1 MSRTA
6 LLRAAVAP
14 LLAAVLGLAPVG
26 AVASAAP
33 PAVGAALPVIT
44 DDVTDHDRPVRIDV
58 GRFEP
63 RAVTPG
69 AMVTVTGT
77 LTNTGTVAITDLNV
91 RLQRGQVLSTRA
103 ELAARY
109 YGKLGEGLLAGPGPH
124 VVRTSS
130 RIGSSGRGAPD

>member
-44 DDVTDHDRPVRIDV
+44 ADPADDVTDHDRPVRIDV

-77 LTNTGTVAITDLNV
+77 LTNTGTAAITDLNV
-91 RLQRGQVLSTRA
+91 RLQRGQVLTTRA
-103 ELAARY
+103 
-109 YGKLGEGLLAGPGPH
+109 
-124 VVRTSS
+124 
-130 RIGSSGRGAPD
+130 